1 MIQKVPGAAAIE
13 NRRFYRLPSHSRF
26 VLGNQSKLYSGKA
39 VDISFGGAFIH
50 VLNVEGVQNGDRMR
64 CDFMLYDNSPV
75 LSGIV
80 LVKRV
85 ALGSPNPLDY
95 SGIGIEF
102 SDFSGESK
110 RMLEE
115 YIINQKRIYEVLGT
129 LLLNTEPDV
138 RSIRPLL
145 AKLPIQRQ
153 MELRDLRVFVETTL
167 LSIQIVEKKA
177 ASSGQPPAAPPPP
190 S

>member
-1 MIQKVPGAAAIE
+1 MLKVPPQNSPIE
-13 NRRFYRLPSHSRF
+13 NRKFYRLPSHSRF
-26 VLGNQSKLYSGKA
+26 VLGNPQKLFAGKA
-39 VDISFGGAFIH
+39 VDISFGGAFVHILD
-50 VLNVEGVQNGDRMR
+50 VQGVTNGDRMR
-64 CDFMLYDNSPV
+64 CDFMLYDNSPI

-85 ALGSPNPLDY
+85 AVGSPNPLDY
-95 SGIGIEF
+95 SGIGVEF

-110 RMLEE
+110 RVLDE
-115 YIINQKRIYEVLGT
+115 YIGNQKRIYEVLGT

-167 LSIQIVEKKA
+167 LSIQMVEMRANASQKK
-177 ASSGQPPAAPPPP
+177 
-190 S
+190 